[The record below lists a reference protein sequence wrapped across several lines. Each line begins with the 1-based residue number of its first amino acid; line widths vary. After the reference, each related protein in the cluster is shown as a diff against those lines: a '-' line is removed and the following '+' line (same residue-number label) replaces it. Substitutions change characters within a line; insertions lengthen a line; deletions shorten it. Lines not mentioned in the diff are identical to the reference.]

1 MTRIGVTGGAGFV
14 GSNLVREL
22 IQLGHEVVVVDDL
35 STGMKNNL
43 SDLDLDFRDISILDY
58 SELSRAFNQVNHI
71 FHLAARGSVP
81 RSLRNPVATINVNVI
96 GTQNVLEIARKTGA
110 QVIFSSSS
118 SVYGS
123 NLELPKTEKMWTS
136 PISPYA
142 ASKLSGEAL
151 MESYAK
157 SFGMNIVNFRFFNIF
172 GPRQRPDHV
181 YAAVVP
187 KWIWSALNEAP
198 LTLFGDGLQTRDFT
212 FIDSVVEILISV
224 LNWKKGHEDPINLA
238 FGNRISLN
246 EVISSLKIY
255 FPNLQIERLEARHGD
270 VIDSQNQGEYLRKLF
285 PSVTPVDFEVGLKKT
300 IEWLK
305 TEGSSILNGP
315 ELVD

>member
-1 MTRIGVTGGAGFV
+1 MSKIGVTGGAGFV

-22 IQLGHEVVVVDDL
+22 VNQGHDVVVVDDL
-35 STGMKNNL
+35 STGMKSNL
-43 SDLDLDFRDISILDY
+43 SNLEIDFRKSSILDF
-58 SELSRAFNQVNHI
+58 SELSQAFDQVEHI
-71 FHLAARGSVP
+71 YHLAARGSVP
-81 RSLRNPVATINVNVI
+81 RSLKNPVATVNVNVI
-96 GTQNVLEIARKTGA
+96 GTQNILEIARNTGA

-142 ASKLSGEAL
+142 ASKLAGEAL

-187 KWIWSALNEAP
+187 KWIWSAMNDTP
-198 LTLFGDGLQTRDFT
+198 LTLFGNGSQTRDFT

-224 LNWKKGHEDPINLA
+224 LNWKEGHEDPINLA

-246 EVISSLKIY
+246 EVISSLKLY
-255 FPNLQIERLEARHGD
+255 FPNLRIERHEARHGD
-270 VIDSQNQGEYLRKLF
+270 VIDSQNQGGYLRNLF
-285 PSVTPVDFEVGLKKT
+285 PSVTPIDFEVGLKKT

-305 TEGSSILNGP
+305 DEGFSILNGP